1 MARRSAW
8 VWRKSASAKAAPREV
23 RAEPWA
29 AVLAARRARTSWG
42 SCTQTTWWAWQLRST
57 KRNTPRAIRRRTDS
71 RVVFS
76 QRRIWRA
83 SQDIEKRKRRLRS
96 RRVCPKKIEKT
107 ARAVTEKGKGGGNT
121 DSIFFHHCTKP
132 RLFFCRDL
140 VLEKK

>member
-76 QRRIWRA
+76 QRRIWRGHQENQKTKKEFVSKGA
-83 SQDIEKRKRRLRS
+83 WPEKRR
-96 RRVCPKKIEKT
+96 EK
-107 ARAVTEKGKGGGNT
+107 ARAATEKVT
-121 DSIFFHHCTKP
+121 
-132 RLFFCRDL
+132 
-140 VLEKK
+140 

>member
-8 VWRKSASAKAAPREV
+8 VWRKSASAKPVPREV
-23 RAEPWA
+23 WAEPRT
-29 AVLAARRARTSWG
+29 AVSAARRARTSWG

-83 SQDIEKRKRRLRS
+83 SQDIEKRKRSLRLRGVFPA
-96 RRVCPKKIEKT
+96 RREEK
-107 ARAVTEKGKGGGNT
+107 ARAVTEKFYSGG
-121 DSIFFHHCTKP
+121 P
-132 RLFFCRDL
+132 RGSLFFL
-140 VLEKK
+140 HF